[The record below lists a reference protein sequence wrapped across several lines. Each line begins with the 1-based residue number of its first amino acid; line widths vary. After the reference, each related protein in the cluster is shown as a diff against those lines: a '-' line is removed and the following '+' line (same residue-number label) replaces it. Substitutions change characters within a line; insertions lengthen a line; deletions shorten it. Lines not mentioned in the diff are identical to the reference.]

1 MLKGILKKKLNNDK
15 GFTLAELLI
24 VVAIIAILVAVSI
37 PVFTSRLEEA
47 KKSTDLANIR
57 AAKAAATSKYLSDEE
72 TGTFYY
78 NAETGKLETPTSGAK
93 PSSIKGYGQ
102 STAVVDGASN
112 APKDS
117 SGAKALKVVIVSD
130 GTVTLSWE

>member
-37 PVFTSRLEEA
+37 PVFTSQLGKARE
-47 KKSTDLANIR
+47 STDKANIR

-78 NAETGKLETPTSGAK
+78 NAETGKLEKTK
-93 PSSIKGYGQ
+93 PSKGYGQ
-102 STAVVDGASN
+102 STAVVDGAN
-112 APKDS
+112 KEPKVDGVS
-117 SGAKALKVVIVSD
+117 KVLQVIIAAD
-130 GTVTLSWE
+130 DTVTLSWE

>member
-57 AAKAAATSKYLSDEE
+57 AAKAAAMNLSLDANADLTKKYFYDAENGVLKESKDGIKVY
-72 TGTFYY
+72 
-78 NAETGKLETPTSGAK
+78 GKSK
-93 PSSIKGYGQ
+93 D
-102 STAVVDGASN
+102 VVDGAKWV
-112 APKDS
+112 PKDS
-117 SGAKALKVVIVSD
+117 ILRVTFNSSDNTVVLEWIK
-130 GTVTLSWE
+130 